1 MPFWTLRLVASAGVV
16 ALLGRLPESPHEA
29 LVLSLGVCLLAFG
42 GLVVADAL
50 PRVRHRR
57 PTSTPDSP

>member
-29 LVLSLGVCLLAFG
+29 FVLSLGVCLLAFG
-42 GLVVADAL
+42 GLLIADSL
-50 PRVRHRR
+50 PRVRRARR
-57 PTSTPDSP
+57 HHTTT